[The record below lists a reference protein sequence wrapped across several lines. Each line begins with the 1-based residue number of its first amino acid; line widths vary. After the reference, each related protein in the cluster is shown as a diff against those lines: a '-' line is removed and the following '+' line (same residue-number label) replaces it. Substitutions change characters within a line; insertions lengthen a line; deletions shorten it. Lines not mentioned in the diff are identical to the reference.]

1 MMATAAVFGLNAQ
14 KLSPNA
20 KALLLDRKGDKAT
33 MMSLRDTARVEVES
47 VKAFIEINNPDVL
60 DEIKAMGGKIYCSFG
75 NTATGELP
83 VSVLEAVSELPGVDY
98 VEMGSEVQ
106 LCMDEARKA
115 TNINSV
121 HENAGNQLPAAYT
134 GAGVVVGVIDTGI
147 EYNHLAF
154 RDQDG
159 KTLRIKRVWNQKVS
173 GGKAPANFNYGIEY
187 STPEEIKAARYDV
200 ASEYHAT
207 HTTSIAAG
215 SDLSSKYYGVA
226 PESDIV
232 FVSFGNN
239 TVDIPNAVEYIKDYA
254 KSVGKPCVINMS
266 LGSHKGPHDGS
277 SYLDR
282 YFDSAIEPGCILVGA
297 VGNEGEYE
305 FHVGKKI
312 TPDSPLKTLLTIPST
327 SDKSSAVDIWGR
339 QETPITVKVC
349 LYNAKGKAIE
359 TYSAS
364 STDSTPQSK
373 YFSDNGVDAY
383 FKLVPAGTQEG
394 EKPNVYIEFYITSI
408 SAGRYIGIEVEG
420 EDGQEVNIWN
430 LKYQGF
436 SSGGFRGFTAGDG
449 EMSAGEIGGTGNSVI
464 SVGSYNTR
472 FAFPVHGMEGLYTM
486 GDYDATTLPVG
497 AASTFSSKGPS
508 ADGRMKPDVLAPGAL
523 VIAAANNYYFEGA
536 NTMVN
541 DKTSDADGNTYIY
554 FVNIGTSMASPVVAG
569 SMALWLEAYPELTTD
584 MVREAIAATAKR
596 DANTGSVPNNK
607 SGYGKFDCFNG
618 LKHVLALDG
627 INNIGIDESE
637 AGNGVKTWLEGR
649 ELNIA
654 SPVAADV
661 ELFSSM
667 GTLVKKGRCDN
678 GLTTIDLN
686 GLQSGIY
693 VVRVGGTSAKI
704 AVR

>member
-1 MMATAAVFGLNAQ
+1 MMATAAVFGLSAQ

-20 KALLLDRKGDKAT
+20 KALLLDQKGNKAT
-33 MMSLRDTARVEVES
+33 MMSLRDTAKVEVES
-47 VKAFIEINNPDVL
+47 VKTFIEISDPQVL
-60 DEIKAMGGKIYCSFG
+60 DEIKAMGGKIYYTFG

-83 VSVLEAVSELPGVDY
+83 VSVLREVSELPGVKY

-106 LCMDEARKA
+106 LCMDEARKQS
-115 TNINSV
+115 NINIV
-121 HENAGNQLPAAYT
+121 HDNARNELPAAYT
-134 GAGVVVGVIDTGI
+134 GAGVVLGVIDTGI

-154 RDQDG
+154 REQDG

-173 GGKAPANFNYGIEY
+173 GGKTPEKFNYGVEY
-187 STPEEIKAARYDV
+187 ATPEEIKAARYDV
-200 ASEYHAT
+200 TSEYHAT

-215 SDLSSKYYGVA
+215 GDLTTKFYGVA
-226 PESDIV
+226 PEADIV

-266 LGSHKGPHDGS
+266 LGSHKGPHDGTS
-277 SYLDR
+277 FLDK

-297 VGNEGEYE
+297 VGNEGEYQ

-312 TPDSPLKTLLTIPST
+312 SSTNPLKTMLTIPST
-327 SDKSSAVDIWGR
+327 SDKNCAVDIWGR
-339 QETPITVKVC
+339 QESPITVKVC

-359 TYSAS
+359 TFTTK
-364 STDSTPQSK
+364 STDSSAQSK
-373 YFSDNGVDAY
+373 YFTDDGVDAY
-383 FKLVPAGTQEG
+383 FKLVPAGTQEN

-408 SAGRYIGIEVEG
+408 SAGRYIGIEVSG

-436 SSGGFRGFTAGDG
+436 SSAGIRGFTAGDG
-449 EMSAGEIGGTGNSVI
+449 QMSAGEIGGTSNSVI
-464 SVGSYNTR
+464 SVGAYNSR
-472 FAFPVHGMEGLYTM
+472 FAFPVFGMEGLYTM
-486 GDYDATTLPVG
+486 GDYDENTLPPG
-497 AASTFSSKGPS
+497 AVSTFSSCGPS
-508 ADGRMKPDVLAPGAL
+508 ADGRMKPDVLAPGAF
-523 VIAAANNYYFEGA
+523 VVAAANKYYFEGA
-536 NTMVN
+536 DVKVN
-541 DKTSDADGNTYIY
+541 DKTTDADGNTYY
-554 FVNIGTSMASPVVAG
+554 YYVNIGTSMASPVVAG

-596 DANTGSVPNNK
+596 DAYTGSEPNNK

-637 AGNGVKTWLEGR
+637 AGNGVKTWMEGKV
-649 ELNIA
+649 LNIA
-654 SPVAADV
+654 SPVAAEV

-667 GTLVKKGRCDN
+667 GALVKKGHCDN

-693 VVRVGGTSAKI
+693 VVRVGGKSVKI